1 MSINIEQKGTIIY
14 KNSRT
19 LILLSKARAK
29 YLPFDDKLMIQTFN
43 YVPRICLQSVKSIT
57 RTFFFNLL
65 IFFAYLLKR

>member
-57 RTFFFNLL
+57 RSFSFNLL
-65 IFFAYLLKR
+65 IFFPYFIKR